1 MSQVRDERVRVTRSR
16 RTAPVL
22 AAACV
27 CAAVVGLVWF
37 VLDRGL
43 GFGSSNDPP
52 LVQRAGGSTLIAA
65 AEQPEVHMLAVAGG
79 VLTRTERGCLAFD
92 AGDPGG
98 LTVLMFPFGTVL
110 KDDGQSVVVPDH
122 GTVHLGDTFT
132 AGGGFGQSAD
142 AYLPEECRG
151 GSSLFVWQ

>member
-1 MSQVRDERVRVTRSR
+1 M
-16 RTAPVL
+16 
-22 AAACV
+22 

-43 GFGSSNDPP
+43 GFGSSTDPP
-52 LVQRAGGSTLIAA
+52 VVQRAGGSTLIAA
-65 AEQPEVHMLAVAGG
+65 AEEPETYMLALAGG

-92 AGDPGG
+92 VGDAGGV
-98 LTVLMFPFGTVL
+98 TVLQLPFGTVL
-110 KDDGQSVVVPDH
+110 TDDGRSVVVPDH

-132 AGGGFGQSAD
+132 AGGGFGRSVD